1 MQCHIETYFQHVK
14 ILIIILFILGL
25 VVNSYCVLGH
35 PASNVE
41 VKYDYDNQKLNVTIS
56 HNTDDTTSHY
66 IEKVEVYKNG
76 VTIIEEDY
84 TSQPSSNTFTLSFD
98 ILADDGDVLKV
109 ETECSLGGKTEDS
122 LTVKS
127 TENGTS
133 DENGDKATPGFEF
146 ILLGVSIVFIL
157 FLRRKRI

>member
-1 MQCHIETYFQHVK
+1 MKQVK
-14 ILIIILFILGL
+14 IMIIILFILGL

-56 HNTDDTTSHY
+56 HITDDTTSHY
-66 IEKVEVYKNG
+66 IEKIEVYKNG

-109 ETECSLGGKTEDS
+109 ETECNLAGKTEDS
-122 LTVKS
+122 ITVKS
-127 TENGTS
+127 EGDGISTEKDDTS
-133 DENGDKATPGFEF
+133 TPGFGLLITILGITLF
-146 ILLGVSIVFIL
+146 IVLK
-157 FLRRKRI
+157 RKKK